1 LPPVLLAALTSAQKA
16 GLAGMGAAFIIF
28 ALVSSFV
35 IPRWRPNFPGRH
47 LWAYVAVCACFFAA
61 MMLVVV
67 FVAREQPEASA
78 EPQTPTLPSPAPSP
92 APSPSPAPAG
102 NATAGKALF
111 AANGCAACH
120 TFKPAASSGTIG
132 PDLDNLAADAKTAN
146 RGSLDQY
153 ATESIVSPNVYVVPK
168 FPPSVMPQDF
178 GSKLSKTQVADLVA
192 FLTQPG

>member
-1 LPPVLLAALTSAQKA
+1 MLLAALTSAQKA

-78 EPQTPTLPSPAPSP
+78 EPQTPTLPSPAP
-92 APSPSPAPAG
+92 APAPAG
-102 NATAGKALF
+102 NATAGKAVF

-120 TFKPAASSGTIG
+120 TFTPAGASGTIG
-132 PDLDNLAADAKTAN
+132 PDLDHLAADAKTAN
-146 RGSLDQY
+146 RGSLGQY
-153 ATESIVSPNVYVVPK
+153 TTESIVSPNVYVVPK

-178 GSKLSKTQVADLVA
+178 GSKLGKTQVADLVA
-192 FLTQPG
+192 FLTQTG